1 MPTATPIP
9 RGPSVI
15 TLYGAAD
22 LLTAPGCPV
31 CRYAAEAGDRYL
43 GWFALEGHA
52 QPGLLATLGGSLGM
66 CAAHSRRLMS
76 QPGAA
81 VRLTVV
87 YRYVVTAAR
96 ERLASGSTSIAACPA
111 CEHDNAAAGRALE
124 TLLDGLDDSSAAQ
137 RCRDLGGVCVVH
149 RTAASRRSHRLIVG
163 WLGQTMRE
171 ALAGPGQIGWLAGAD
186 QDAQARARLRASIP
200 AAGSLVPAGCGAC
213 LAAVAAERDSLA
225 RLPIRARESPDDQ
238 AAPVLC
244 AGHLAD
250 AAAMAVT
257 ARVLRDLLTG
267 QAAATTART
276 RLSTGLLRRRPAW
289 RSRDRA
295 ISCPVCRA
303 RGEAEREALVGA
315 SRMLRERPPHER
327 RSRPLC
333 ARHCL
338 VLRGV
343 DERAAVVAAR
353 EAAATADL
361 LAAELA
367 EDFERTTWARRAGA
381 PVGEPTA
388 WRGAVAF
395 LDGTV
400 FGAAQPGTSSGSRS
414 LVEPGHQGQD
424 GDERD

>member
-9 RGPSVI
+9 RGPSVL
-15 TLYGAAD
+15 TLYSASD

-31 CRYAAEAGDRYL
+31 CRYAAEARDRYL

-66 CAAHSRRLMS
+66 CAAHSRRLMG

-96 ERLASGSTSIAACPA
+96 ERLAGGVASVAPCPA

-124 TLLDGLDDSSAAQ
+124 TLVDGLDDSSAAE
-137 RCRDLGGVCVVH
+137 RCRDLGGVCIPH
-149 RTAASRRSHRLIVG
+149 LAAASGRAHRRVVA
-163 WLGQTMRE
+163 WLGETMRE
-171 ALAGPGQIGWLAGAD
+171 SLAGAGPGPIGWLAGTD
-186 QDAQARARLRASIP
+186 QDTQARAVLRASIP
-200 AAGSLVPAGCGAC
+200 AAGIQAPTACGPC
-213 LAAVAAERDSLA
+213 LAAMAAEGDSLA
-225 RLPIRARESPDDQ
+225 RLPIRARGSSDDQ
-238 AAPVLC
+238 AAPALC

-250 AAAMAVT
+250 AAALA
-257 ARVLRDLLTG
+257 AAAGGLRDLLTG
-267 QAAATTART
+267 QAAATIART
-276 RLSTGLLRRRPAW
+276 RLSIGAIRRRPAW
-289 RSRDRA
+289 RARDGA
-295 ISCPVCRA
+295 TSCPVCGA
-303 RGEAEREALVGA
+303 RREAEREALARA
-315 SRMLRERPPHER
+315 SRVLREPPPHER

-338 VLRGV
+338 VLRKV

-353 EAAATADL
+353 AAAETADL

-367 EDFERTTWARRAGA
+367 EEFERTTWARRAGA
-381 PVGEPTA
+381 PVAEATA
-388 WRGAVAF
+388 WRRAAAF

-400 FGAAQPGTSSGSRS
+400 FGAWGK
-414 LVEPGHQGQD
+414 
-424 GDERD
+424 